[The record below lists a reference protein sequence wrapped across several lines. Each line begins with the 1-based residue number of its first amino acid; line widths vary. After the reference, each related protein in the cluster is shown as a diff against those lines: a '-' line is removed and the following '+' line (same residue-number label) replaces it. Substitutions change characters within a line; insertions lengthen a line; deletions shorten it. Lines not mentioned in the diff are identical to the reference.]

1 MKMILVS
8 GGAGVM
14 GARLVHGLVKAGW
27 KVRVLTLPNDPYVS
41 RLDGLDCEIFYGDV
55 SDAKSLQGAFEGI
68 DIVYHLAAIIITHDT
83 GLFRKINV
91 QGTQNMVD
99 QAVAAGVKQ
108 FIYVSSASVVYPKTT
123 TYSESKRECERI
135 IKQNDK
141 MNYTIV
147 RPTLVYEKDGAQ
159 EFMMFLEYLKK
170 YRVVPFIGRG
180 RALKNPVHTE
190 DTLQGLL
197 AIAGNEKTYGK
208 IYNLS
213 GGEEI
218 SIRDL
223 GKLMLKHQGMKK
235 LFIPIP
241 VPVCILISKLMNQFM
256 KKPQLT
262 WNVIAGITQDAN
274 LDNTSARKDLK
285 YNPIGVT
292 EGLQKCY
299 PIQ

>member
-1 MKMILVS
+1 MILVS

-14 GARLVHGLVKAGW
+14 GARLVRGLVEAGW

-55 SDAKSLQGAFEGI
+55 SDAQSIQEAFEGI

-83 GLFRKINV
+83 SLFQKINV

-99 QAVAAGVKQ
+99 QAAEAGVKQ
-108 FIYVSSASVVYPKTT
+108 FIYVSSASVIYPKTT
-123 TYSESKRECERI
+123 PYSESKRECERI
-135 IKQNDK
+135 TKQHDT

-147 RPTLVYEKDGAQ
+147 RPTLVYEKNGAQ

-170 YRVVPFIGRG
+170 YPVVPFIGRG
-180 RALKNPVHTE
+180 RALKNPVHTA

-197 AIAGNEKTYGK
+197 TIAGNEKTYGK

-218 SIRDL
+218 SIWDL

-235 LFIPIP
+235 VFIPIP
-241 VPVCILISKLMNQFM
+241 VPACILISKLMKLFM
-256 KKPQLT
+256 NKPPLT

-274 LDNTSARKDLK
+274 LDNTSAREDLN
-285 YNPIGVT
+285 YQPIGIS
-292 EGLQKCY
+292 EGIQKCY
-299 PIQ
+299 PI

>member
-1 MKMILVS
+1 MILVS

-41 RLDGLDCEIFYGDV
+41 RLEGLDCDIFYGDV
-55 SDAKSLQGAFEGI
+55 SDAKTLQGAFEGI
-68 DIVYHLAAIIITHDT
+68 EIVYHLAAIIITHDP
-83 GLFRKINV
+83 GLFQKINV
-91 QGTQNMVD
+91 QGTQNMLD

-123 TYSESKRECERI
+123 IYSESKRECERI

-159 EFMMFLEYLKK
+159 EFMMFLDYLNK
-170 YRVVPFIGRG
+170 YPVVPFIGRG
-180 RALKNPVHTE
+180 RSLKNPVHTR
-190 DTLQGLL
+190 DTLQGLQ
-197 AIAGNEKTYGK
+197 AVVGNEKAYGK

-218 SIRDL
+218 SIWDL
-223 GKLMLKHQGMKK
+223 GKLMLKHQGKKK
-235 LFIPIP
+235 LFIP
-241 VPVCILISKLMNQFM
+241 VPVIVCKLIAILM
-256 KKPQLT
+256 K
-262 WNVIAGITQDAN
+262 
-274 LDNTSARKDLK
+274 
-285 YNPIGVT
+285 GVMKRVST
-292 EGLQKCY
+292 TVES
-299 PIQ
+299 